1 MMWPPRKQIPCPPP
15 TEIAMFAAVTNR
27 ASAASI
33 VVFWFRLV
41 LVNATVC
48 TPLSVIVGLA
58 RVHGTATGGGCV
70 TVPQAAR
77 TATTARIAVG
87 DHATASFTVRFRRTR
102 AP

>member
-1 MMWPPRKQIPCPPP
+1 
-15 TEIAMFAAVTNR
+15 MFAAVTNR

-41 LVNATVC
+41 LVNAAVC
-48 TPLSVIVGLA
+48 MPLRVIVGLA

-70 TVPQAAR
+70 TLPQAAR
-77 TATTARIAVG
+77 TARIAVG

-102 AP
+102 APVASISC